1 MVKVIWTEQAIDDLT
16 NIAQYSSGYSE
27 KYASTIVSKLFNK
40 TNVLK
45 TMPRIGRMVPERN
58 SETIRELIE
67 GNYRII
73 YEISSE
79 ARIDVLTVHHSSKP
93 LGDIK

>member
-16 NIAQYSSGYSE
+16 NIAQYSSSYSE

-40 TNVLK
+40 TNILK
-45 TMPRIGRMVPERN
+45 TMPRIGRMVPERQHDN
-58 SETIRELIE
+58 IRELIE

-73 YEISSE
+73 YEISRE
-79 ARIDVLTVHHSSKP
+79 DRIEILTVHHSSRP
-93 LGDIK
+93 LGDTK

>member
-16 NIAQYSSGYSE
+16 NIAQYSSTYSD

-40 TNVLK
+40 TDILK
-45 TMPRIGRMVPERN
+45 TMPRIGRIVPERN
-58 SETIRELIE
+58 KETIRELIE

-73 YEISSE
+73 YEVSSE
-79 ARIDVLTVHHSSKP
+79 DRIDVLTVHHSARP
-93 LGDIK
+93 LGEIK

>member
-16 NIAQYSSGYSE
+16 NIAQYSSSYSE

-40 TNVLK
+40 TDILK
-45 TMPRIGRMVPERN
+45 TMPRIGRMVPEKN
-58 SETIRELIE
+58 SDAIRELIE

-73 YEISSE
+73 YQIRSEDRIEI
-79 ARIDVLTVHHSSKP
+79 LTVHHSAKP
-93 LGDIK
+93 LADGA

>member
-40 TNVLK
+40 TNILK

-79 ARIDVLTVHHSSKP
+79 DKIDVLTVHHSSKP

>member
-1 MVKVIWTEQAIDDLT
+1 MVNVIWTEQAIDDLT
-16 NIAQYSSGYSE
+16 HIAQYSSGYSE

-40 TNVLK
+40 TNILK
-45 TMPRIGRMVPERN
+45 TMPRIGRMVPEQQDDN
-58 SETIRELIE
+58 LRELIE

-79 ARIDVLTVHHSSKP
+79 ERIDILTVHHSSRP
-93 LGDIK
+93 LEDIK

>member
-16 NIAQYSSGYSE
+16 NIAQYSSTYSD

-40 TNVLK
+40 TDILK
-45 TMPRIGRMVPERN
+45 TMPRIGRIVPERN
-58 SETIRELIE
+58 KETIRELIE

-79 ARIDVLTVHHSSKP
+79 DRIDVLTVHHSARP
-93 LGDIK
+93 LGEIK

>member
-1 MVKVIWTEQAIDDLT
+1 MAKVIWTEQAIDDLT

-27 KYASTIVSKLFNK
+27 KYASAIVSKLFNK

-45 TMPRIGRMVPERN
+45 TMPRIGRIVPERN

-79 ARIDVLTVHHSSKP
+79 DRIDVLTVHHSSKP

>member
-40 TNVLK
+40 TNILK
-45 TMPRIGRMVPERN
+45 TMPKIGRMVPERN
-58 SETIRELIE
+58 SEKIRELIE

-79 ARIDVLTVHHSSKP
+79 DRIDILTVHHSSKP

>member
-16 NIAQYSSGYSE
+16 NIAHYSSGYSE
-27 KYASTIVSKLFNK
+27 KYASSIVSKLFNK
-40 TNVLK
+40 TNILK

-79 ARIDVLTVHHSSKP
+79 DRIDILTVHHSSRP

>member
-1 MVKVIWTEQAIDDLT
+1 MVKVIWTEQAIEDLT

-27 KYASTIVSKLFNK
+27 KYAATIVSRLFNK

-58 SETIRELIE
+58 SDRIRELIE
-67 GNYRII
+67 GN
-73 YEISSE
+73 
-79 ARIDVLTVHHSSKP
+79 
-93 LGDIK
+93 

>member
-40 TNVLK
+40 TNILK
-45 TMPRIGRMVPERN
+45 TMPKIGRMVPERN
-58 SETIRELIE
+58 SETIRELIRKLP
-67 GNYRII
+67 NHLR
-73 YEISSE
+73 
-79 ARIDVLTVHHSSKP
+79 DK
-93 LGDIK
+93 

>member
-16 NIAQYSSGYSE
+16 NIAQYSSGYSST
-27 KYASTIVSKLFNK
+27 YASAIVSKLFNK
-40 TNVLK
+40 TTILK

-79 ARIDVLTVHHSSKP
+79 DRIDVLTVHHSSKP
-93 LGDIK
+93 LADII